1 MENFF
6 IFPFSS
12 SKFEDIAC
20 GLFEL
25 GAAQFNQTQAMSSNF
40 DDEKGKIKK
49 VSMSVSRRLR
59 KKTLHGGPRK
69 KKVKRYE
76 FLI

>member
-25 GAAQFNQTQAMSSNF
+25 GAAMSSNF

-49 VSMSVSRRLR
+49 FSMPSLGFNSDPSVTKQSL
-59 KKTLHGGPRK
+59 
-69 KKVKRYE
+69 
-76 FLI
+76 